1 MTTANT
7 VAPSTQKWII
17 DTGVVPHTSGFQQ
30 WLALTSRIVKIM
42 ATKGELI
49 VAIVFP
55 LIFTLSFYL
64 PLKFVMQFRGLDYAQ
79 FVMPIIVLQ
88 SMGFSAMA
96 AAQRSATEAMT
107 GLSTRLQTMP
117 VAALAPLAARTSA
130 AFLKSFIAL
139 FAAFGY
145 GYMIGFRFFGF
156 VQAVEFVVFA
166 MAVGTVL
173 GLGADALGTLSKNPA
188 AVSQAITLPYL
199 ILGML
204 STGFSPEDGFPQWVR
219 PFVRNQPISHFSYVL
234 RDLAAGGVSF
244 EVLWPALAWL
254 GGLTVVLLP
263 LAVWAGTRRE

>member
-1 MTTANT
+1 MTTVDHA
-7 VAPSTQKWII
+7 AGSEQKWII
-17 DTGVVPHTSGFQQ
+17 DPDLVPRPSGFQQ
-30 WLALTSRIVKIM
+30 WLALTGRIVRVM
-42 ATKGELI
+42 ATKGELL

-96 AAQRSATEAMT
+96 AAQRSAAEAMT
-107 GLSTRLQTMP
+107 GISTRLQTMP
-117 VAALAPLAARTSA
+117 VAALAPLAARTTSA
-130 AFLKSFIAL
+130 CIRSLIAL

-156 VQAVEFVVFA
+156 IQAIEFVVFA

-204 STGFSPEDGFPQWVR
+204 STGFSPADSFPQWVR

-244 EVLWPALAWL
+244 EVLWPAMAWL
-254 GGLTVVLLP
+254 SGLTVVLVP